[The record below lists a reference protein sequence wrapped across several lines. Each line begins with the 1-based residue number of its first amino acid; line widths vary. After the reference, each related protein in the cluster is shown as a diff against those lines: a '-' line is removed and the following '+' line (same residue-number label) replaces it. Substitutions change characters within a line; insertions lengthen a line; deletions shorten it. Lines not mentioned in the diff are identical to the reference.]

1 MYEQIFVYNP
11 KANEIL
17 TYEEIWDS
25 LEDLAD
31 DNAIAEYLSNY
42 TTEDI
47 PYFGSFNLSFLYK
60 LYLSANL
67 SAACEYIKYS
77 IFREL
82 VEVISDN
89 LAFDDDF
96 ISNELGLYFCKNKQ
110 KLIEKF
116 L

>member
-1 MYEQIFVYNP
+1 MEDNIFVYNS

-31 DNAIAEYLSNY
+31 DNAIAEYLSDY
-42 TTEDI
+42 TIEDI

-67 SAACEYIKYS
+67 SAACEYIKDN
-77 IFREL
+77 IFHEL
-82 VEVISDN
+82 VEVISDD

-110 KLIEKF
+110 KLIEEF